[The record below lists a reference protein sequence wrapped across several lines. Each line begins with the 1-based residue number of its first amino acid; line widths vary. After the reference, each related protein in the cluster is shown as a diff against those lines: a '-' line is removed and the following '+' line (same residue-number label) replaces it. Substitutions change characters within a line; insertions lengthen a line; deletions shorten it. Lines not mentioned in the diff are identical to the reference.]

1 MKTHQVYL
9 TPLTPIHIG
18 CGEEFEPTNYVID
31 DDVLYHFEPSK
42 LHLTDDEKQEL
53 LEIIEKGNDAP
64 FEIQKFF
71 SQKSALIKQI
81 AHYFAN
87 TQKSVAD
94 DWAKKV
100 GNVVQIE
107 GHNKLVNQLLID
119 RHSYISNQA
128 LPYIP
133 ASSVKGA
140 LITTIL
146 NSHFDTKW
154 LRDTKYLELLN
165 KVQKNNSSGKGFRD
179 EDKKLIKDILNS
191 YISEIINIDDEN
203 IEYKISESI
212 KGVKFSDF
220 MPVDNNVAT
229 QVMIVKN
236 FEKYENEPAGLSLK
250 REMIMSKQYR
260 SFKSNLTLWNG
271 KYDLQQLIE
280 YLNCHFIDSLKAEMK
295 ILIEKKIIKKD
306 ILDNLLSLIE
316 NNKNIALV
324 RLGKN
329 GSLSK
334 VITKL
339 AQIET
344 KKSKR
349 EREILPEATTFWL
362 SINPN
367 ESLGWALLEFDPND
381 ENIKL
386 KDYCK
391 NYKVLFD
398 KADIIFK
405 RKQLEEQ
412 KKQAIII
419 KQKFIEQE
427 QQEQAKQQKL
437 ASLSGNFK
445 IIAEKIE
452 QWEKV
457 EKSPQNS
464 SPIVPE
470 YRSLLELA
478 FNENWSSEEKQELLG
493 IYENKESVL
502 WTNVDNFSLSGK
514 NGKTPA
520 AKKFKQALKIL
531 TDSLCN

>member
-1 MKTHQVYL
+1 MNNFMQTHQVYL

-18 CGEEFEPTNYVID
+18 CGEDFEPTNYVID
-31 DDVLYHFEPSK
+31 EGVLYHFEPSK
-42 LHLTDDEKQEL
+42 LNLTDVEKQEL

-71 SQKSALIKQI
+71 SQRSVLIKQI

-94 DWAKKV
+94 DWTKKV

-119 RHSYISNQA
+119 RHSYIPNQA

-146 NSHFDTKW
+146 NKDFDSEW
-154 LRDTKYLELLN
+154 LKNTDYLKLLN
-165 KVQKNNSSGKGFRD
+165 KVQKNNLSGKGFSD
-179 EDKKLIKDILNS
+179 EDKKLIKTISNS
-191 YISEIINIDDEN
+191 YISKIINIDDEH
-203 IEYKISESI
+203 IKYKINESI
-212 KGVKFSDF
+212 KGIKFSDF
-220 MPVDNNVAT
+220 MPIDNNVAT

-236 FEKYENEPAGLSLK
+236 FEKYEDEPAGLSLK
-250 REMIMSKQYR
+250 REMIMAKQYR
-260 SFKSNLTLWNG
+260 SFKSSLTLWNG

-280 YLNCHFIDSLKAEMK
+280 YLNYHFIDSLKAEMK

-306 ILDNLLSLIE
+306 IIDNLLSLIE
-316 NNKNIALV
+316 NNKNIALI

-349 EREILPEATTFWL
+349 EQEILPEATTFWL

-367 ESLGWALLEFDPND
+367 ESLGWALLEFDPSD

-391 NYKVLFD
+391 NYKVIFD
-398 KADIIFK
+398 KADIVFK
-405 RKQLEEQ
+405 REQLEEQ
-412 KKQAIII
+412 KKQAIIM

-437 ASLSGNFK
+437 ANLSGNFR
-445 IIAEKIE
+445 IIAEKEERWKTLNPPTNIL
-452 QWEKV
+452 
-457 EKSPQNS
+457 
-464 SPIVPE
+464 PE
-470 YRSLLELA
+470 YRELLEKA
-478 FNENWSSEEKQELLG
+478 FQENWNNSERKALLD
-493 IYENKESVL
+493 IYENKESL
-502 WTNVDNFSLSGK
+502 FWTKLPDFNPK
-514 NGKTPA
+514 KKTKA
-520 AKKFKQALKIL
+520 SIKLKEALNQLKGL
-531 TDSLCN
+531 